1 LKEGILA
8 CLKVAS
14 GAMTM
19 VMNGMCPLR
28 LWQIGFRYPVPYASG
43 QTFNRYHCLH
53 LVLEGGVAEDFAVAD
68 GDKIKRKEVMKDA
81 IWKRF
86 R

>member
-1 LKEGILA
+1 
-8 CLKVAS
+8 
-14 GAMTM
+14 
-19 VMNGMCPLR
+19 
-28 LWQIGFRYPVPYASG
+28 
-43 QTFNRYHCLH
+43 